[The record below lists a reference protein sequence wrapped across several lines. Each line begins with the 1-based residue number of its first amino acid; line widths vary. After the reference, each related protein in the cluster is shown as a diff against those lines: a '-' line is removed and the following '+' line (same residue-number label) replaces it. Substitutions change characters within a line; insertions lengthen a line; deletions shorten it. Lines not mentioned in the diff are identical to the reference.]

1 MGLHKQC
8 SKDFLERTGFK
19 GQLVVNEKMDV
30 FAEVA
35 EAGYLSLLS
44 TSLITKFLKAQALR
58 LGGTIEN
65 LDGFQ
70 LGGLVV
76 IDPPPK
82 GAIIYQWDQ
91 PKPGVYPPVD
101 EVLKKSIE
109 GMGLVGSA
117 AERTRKRTIPAGGAA
132 GAAEMEV
139 EQMSLVELVS
149 ATLKRGNIDLIPL
162 WIRSTIDGYFSQIL
176 SMRFDY

>member
-1 MGLHKQC
+1 VALHKQW

-19 GQLVVNEKMDV
+19 GKLVINEKKEV
-30 FAEVA
+30 FAQVPK
-35 EAGYLSLLS
+35 AGYLSLLRP
-44 TSLITKFLKAQALR
+44 SLVKKFLEATAMS
-58 LGGTIEN
+58 LGGTVEN

-91 PKPGVYPPVD
+91 PQPGVYPPVD

-109 GMGLVGSA
+109 GMGFVGLA
-117 AERTRKRTIPAGGAA
+117 AEKTAKRIIPAGGV
-132 GAAEMEV
+132 GEKEI
-139 EQMSLVELVS
+139 EEMSLIEVAS
-149 ATLKRGNIDLIPL
+149 ATLKHGNIQLILL
-162 WIRSTIDGYFSQIL
+162 WIRSTIDGYFSKFL